1 MATPN
6 LKLLLNALR
15 LGQPQDPK
23 AVAFVLGEAV
33 AAQDEIIEE
42 LRRKLGMMAQQ
53 AQILEV
59 KTNRLE
65 AELEALRALYGMP
78 PSTHTPQPDPR
89 GADLRGADPRA
100 QQQQQYMPAPA
111 SVRPPS
117 VRPQAA
123 VEPPVSHRPA
133 SQPPASMHRSQPP
146 MHRSQPPPAGPGS
159 SGLRLGRPVADDDAR
174 HEPQYASEA
183 KYASEVQY
191 ASEDSSDGGFK
202 NETVVVRRED
212 VLAAHLPEA
221 PFQITPAGARIPPN
235 QSIPGAPWAR
245 ERGPRIQVPMEE
257 FTIDASSMPRDSSE
271 DLDGETYATP
281 QKARPRTTPRIPDD
295 DSPPTAIK
303 RDSKR

>member
-23 AVAFVLGEAV
+23 AVAFVLGEAI
-33 AAQDEIIEE
+33 AAQDEVIEE

-59 KTNRLE
+59 KSNRLE
-65 AELEALRALYGMP
+65 AEIEALRALYGMP
-78 PSTHTPQPDPR
+78 PSTHTPQPDPGR
-89 GADLRGADPRA
+89 ADPRV
-100 QQQQQYMPAPA
+100 QQQYSPA
-111 SVRPPS
+111 SVRPAS
-117 VRPQAA
+117 VRPQAPDPA
-123 VEPPVSHRPA
+123 PISHRPP
-133 SQPPASMHRSQPP
+133 SQPPATMHRSQPPP

-159 SGLRLGRPVADDDAR
+159 AGLRLGRLTDDER
-174 HEPQYASEA
+174 HEAQYAAEA
-183 KYASEVQY
+183 QY

-202 NETVVVRRED
+202 SETVVVRRED

-245 ERGPRIQVPMEE
+245 ERGPRIQVPMDE
-257 FTIDASSMPRDSSE
+257 FTIDASSLPREISE

-281 QKARPRTTPRIPDD
+281 QKARPRTTPRMPDDD
-295 DSPPTAIK
+295 DSPATAIK

>member
-1 MATPN
+1 MATPD

-23 AVAFVLGEAV
+23 AVAFVLGEAI
-33 AAQDEIIEE
+33 AAQDEVIED

-65 AELEALRALYGMP
+65 AEIEALRALYGMP

-89 GADLRGADPRA
+89 V
-100 QQQQQYMPAPA
+100 QQQYAPASGRPA
-111 SVRPPS
+111 SVRP
-117 VRPQAA
+117 QAPDPA
-123 VEPPVSHRPA
+123 PISHRPP
-133 SQPPASMHRSQPP
+133 SQPPATMHRSQPP
-146 MHRSQPPPAGPGS
+146 MHRSQPPPANPGS
-159 SGLRLGRPVADDDAR
+159 AGLRLGRPADDDR
-174 HEPQYASEA
+174 HEPQYPPESQYSSEA
-183 KYASEVQY
+183 QY

-202 NETVVVRRED
+202 SETVVVRRED

-257 FTIDASSMPRDSSE
+257 FTIDASSLPRESSE

-281 QKARPRTTPRIPDD
+281 QKARPRTTPRMPDDD
-295 DSPPTAIK
+295 DSPATAIK

>member
-23 AVAFVLGEAV
+23 AVAFVLGEAI

-42 LRRKLGMMAQQ
+42 LRRKLGMMTQQ

-65 AELEALRALYGMP
+65 AEIEALRALYGMV
-78 PSTHTPQPDPR
+78 PSTHTPQPD
-89 GADLRGADPRA
+89 GRGADPRL
-100 QQQQQYMPAPA
+100 QQQYAPS
-111 SVRPPS
+111 SVRPPLS
-117 VRPQAA
+117 Q
-123 VEPPVSHRPA
+123 PPDPGPTSHRPA
-133 SQPPASMHRSQPP
+133 SQPPPPMHRSQPSI
-146 MHRSQPPPAGPGS
+146 HRSQPPPAGAGS
-159 SGLRLGRPVADDDAR
+159 SGLRLGRPTDDER
-174 HEPQYASEA
+174 HDPHYTSEPQYAAE
-183 KYASEVQY
+183 E
-191 ASEDSSDGGFK
+191 SSDGGFK
-202 NETVVVRRED
+202 SETVVVRRED

-221 PFQITPAGARIPPN
+221 PFQITPAGPRVPPN

-245 ERGPRIQVPMEE
+245 ERGPHIQVPMDD
-257 FTIDASSMPRDSSE
+257 FTIDASSLPRPLDADSRPAGRDFAE

-295 DSPPTAIK
+295 ESPPTAIK